1 MQKTQ
6 STFETRS
13 LFDLAGW
20 LAMHGDE
27 ILDTM
32 KHISLEQ
39 TRRYYISS
47 RRRIQFWLNCTRAD
61 AVVDKFNAA
70 ESALVSGIV
79 TRVWTALARGIATES
94 GGKALVVFEQICEDH
109 AAVNERAR
117 FSVELDGPSH
127 KLRSLRRQC
136 EQSTDH
142 LLAFLPAEC
151 YAGVYA
157 HDRIRFD
164 KRQAEI
170 DYERESGQLEAAR
183 CFTRH
188 TLHAKFEWSHLGDR
202 LIQCRQAPY
211 HRQVIS
217 SMISMMDRDL
227 MPIPEMW
234 SRFYS
239 PHKSASAAEL
249 VVWN

>member
-6 STFETRS
+6 ATFETRS

-32 KHISLEQ
+32 HPIPLEQ
-39 TRRYYISS
+39 SRRYYISS

-61 AVVDKFNAA
+61 AVADKCDAA
-70 ESALVSGIV
+70 ESAIVSEIV
-79 TRVWTALARGIATES
+79 TRVWTALTRGIATKS
-94 GGKALVVFEQICEDH
+94 DGMALVVFEQICQDH

-117 FSVELDGPSH
+117 YSVELDAPSH

-136 EQSTDH
+136 EQSTDY
-142 LLAFLPAEC
+142 LLAFLPSEC
-151 YAGVYA
+151 YAGIYA
-157 HDRIRFD
+157 HDRVRFE

-183 CFTRH
+183 CFTRQ

-202 LIQCRQAPY
+202 RIQCRQAPY

-217 SMISMMDRDL
+217 SMISMMDPDA
-227 MPIPEMW
+227 MPIPETW
-234 SRFYS
+234 ARFYA
-239 PHKSASAAEL
+239 PHKTASAAEV